1 MCERSL
7 HTIDMSKLMN
17 SNTSKGL
24 HNREYFFTFVVTNNA
39 FLRTVDH
46 VDILVDESVPVKGI
60 VREGASG
67 ENDIDFTQDNKTF
80 ISWNGFIDHES
91 GINLYRIA
99 LSPWCLGYEEMVNSL
114 ENDSIVSVNTSEN
127 SVLMYFP
134 REGMFITSVVAF
146 NNAGEP
152 SDVACSDGIMYDTS
166 PIEIFNLTGS
176 MIRTEEGIACYDNQT
191 PFLIMNNLSRVR
203 LVKSSKCAEI
213 CRNFTFET
221 FINTLPEISRN
232 HSDSSISEGI
242 CGKLSPFVGHEI
254 YIPSD
259 KIQVSW
265 ERGSGHSQIDDFYVG
280 FGQSSSEYL
289 SPSLISYQR
298 TSGHSRYLN
307 HHSGLRSAKS
317 FWMYIK
323 SLSKTGVEKTIPIGP
338 IIIDST
344 PVKIVKDL
352 LVESKD
358 NSIYIGWENETFID
372 EEEIEP
378 VSSIYFRFGK

>member
-80 ISWNGFIDHES
+80 ISCNGFIDHES

-99 LSPWCLGYEEMVNSL
+99 LSPWCLRYDELVNSL

-134 REGMFITSVVAF
+134 REAIIITSVIAF

-166 PIEIFNLTGS
+166 PIEI
-176 MIRTEEGIACYDNQT
+176 
-191 PFLIMNNLSRVR
+191 
-203 LVKSSKCAEI
+203 
-213 CRNFTFET
+213 
-221 FINTLPEISRN
+221 
-232 HSDSSISEGI
+232 SI
-242 CGKLSPFVGHEI
+242 
-254 YIPSD
+254 
-259 KIQVSW
+259 
-265 ERGSGHSQIDDFYVG
+265 
-280 FGQSSSEYL
+280 
-289 SPSLISYQR
+289 
-298 TSGHSRYLN
+298 
-307 HHSGLRSAKS
+307 
-317 FWMYIK
+317 
-323 SLSKTGVEKTIPIGP
+323 
-338 IIIDST
+338 
-344 PVKIVKDL
+344 
-352 LVESKD
+352 
-358 NSIYIGWENETFID
+358 
-372 EEEIEP
+372 
-378 VSSIYFRFGK
+378 